1 MKSLEELEKKLKIH
15 FKNQALLQM
24 VFTHRSY
31 LNEHK
36 GEKLFSNERLE
47 FLGDAILSF
56 WVSSHLYGKY
66 PDLPEGILTNMRT
79 LLVRTESLAEKAKDL
94 ELGEYLFLSKGEEKG
109 GGRMNRALL
118 ANTFES
124 LTGAIFLEKGLIE
137 VSKFLEKNFSQKIA
151 ELGSSQLKDYKS
163 ILQEKIQTTVK
174 FSPEYKVLRQEG
186 PDHDKTFQVGVFSQ
200 GILLGTGEGKSKQ
213 EAEELAAKNALEN
226 NANLR

>member
-36 GEKLFSNERLE
+36 AEKLFSNERLE

-56 WVSSHLYGKY
+56 WVSSHLYERY

-79 LLVRTESLAEKAKDL
+79 LLVRTESLADKAKDL
-94 ELGEYLFLSKGEEKG
+94 ELGEFLFLSKGEEKG

-124 LTGAIFLEKGLIE
+124 LTGAIFLEKGLTE

-151 ELGSSQLKDYKS
+151 ELGSSQLKDHKS
-163 ILQEKIQTTVK
+163 LLQEKIQTTVK